1 MIPLPVQHAFDIP
14 GDIVYLNC
22 ASLSPQLRSV
32 TEAGSQ
38 ALRRKASPWQIR
50 ASDWFSDSED
60 LRALLA
66 RVLNTEA
73 DGIALIP
80 SVSYGVSIAAANL
93 PVKKGQQI
101 LVLDQEYPSN
111 YYSWRELAAATGA
124 ELNVVKKGEGSWTEA
139 ILASMGAATAI
150 VSVPNCHWTNGALID
165 LERVSDKTHA
175 VGAALVIDAS
185 QSLGAYPL
193 DIGRIQPDFLVSVGY
208 KWLLG
213 PYGLGYLYA
222 APRWR
227 TEGKPIEYSWLTKKD
242 SENFAEL
249 VNYRDEYRPGA
260 RRFDMGEFSNFI
272 SLPMARQSLSQVLD
286 WGVANIQS
294 ALKEITASIEEKAAR
309 LGMNYPAF
317 PGRVGHMIGI
327 DFPGGMPE
335 AIKDELSANN
345 IFVGFRGQSIR
356 VSPYLYTRE
365 SDIEKL
371 FSVIRNYV

>member
-1 MIPLPVQHAFDIP
+1 MMTLPVRTAFDIP
-14 GDIVYLNC
+14 EDIVYLNC

-32 TEAGSQ
+32 TEAGSK
-38 ALRRKASPWQIR
+38 AVGRKASPWQIQ

-60 LRALLA
+60 LRALVA

-111 YYSWRELAAATGA
+111 YYSWRELAAASGA
-124 ELNVVKKGEGSWTEA
+124 ELTGVKKGTGSWTEA
-139 ILASMGAATAI
+139 ILSAIGTSTAI
-150 VSVPNCHWTNGALID
+150 VSVPNCHWTNGALVD
-165 LERVSDKTHA
+165 LERVSDRTHA

-185 QSLGAYPL
+185 QSMGAYPL
-193 DIGRIQPDFLVSVGY
+193 DIGRIRPDFLVSVGY

-222 APRWR
+222 APEWR
-227 TEGKPIEYSWLTKKD
+227 KEGKPIEYSWLTKKG
-242 SENFAEL
+242 SENFAQL

-272 SLPMARQSLSQVLD
+272 SLPMAKQALSQVLD
-286 WGVANIQS
+286 WGVGNIQS
-294 ALKEITASIEEKAAR
+294 ALKGITATIEEKAAV
-309 LGMNYPAF
+309 LGMSYPAF
-317 PGRVGHMIGI
+317 PERVGHMIGI

-335 AIKDELSANN
+335 AIKGELSANN

-371 FSVIRNYV
+371 FGVIRNYL